1 MAIRRITSHNF
12 PYLPL
17 VITVRKRME
26 KIEGLVDTGFEGD
39 IAVPKGL
46 LTNGDPP
53 DTLLPW
59 QLANET
65 VVLASVYAGKVKL
78 GNIAS
83 FTVSVVTL
91 GNEVM
96 IGRGVTDRFKVIF
109 DHGKKVIVEI

>member
-1 MAIRRITSHNF
+1 MAISKIVSKNF
-12 PYLPL
+12 PFITI
-17 VITVRKRME
+17 VVTVRKRVE
-26 KIEGLVDTGFEGD
+26 KVEALIDTGFEGD
-39 IAVPKGL
+39 VVVPKGL

-65 VVLASVYAGKVKL
+65 VVLAPVYAGRIKL

-109 DHGKKVIVEI
+109 DHGRKVIIEE